1 MNCPICDSEPTEKY
15 SPFCSS
21 RCQRIDLHNWFVGAY
36 KFTVEDD
43 EASLPRQEPPAEPSG
58 PRC

>member
-21 RCQRIDLHNWFVGAY
+21 RCQRIDLYNWLAGRY
-36 KFTVEDD
+36 KFPFEDD
-43 EASLPRQEPPAEPSG
+43 EASLPTQEPPTESLV
-58 PRC
+58 PRF